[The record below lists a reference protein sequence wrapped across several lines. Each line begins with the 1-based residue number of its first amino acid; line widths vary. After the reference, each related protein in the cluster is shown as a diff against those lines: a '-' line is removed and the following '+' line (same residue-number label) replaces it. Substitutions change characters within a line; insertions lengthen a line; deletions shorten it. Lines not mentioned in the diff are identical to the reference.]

1 LDQPVVLLLR
11 EHGSHVEH
19 VLKHRL
25 LKLPL
30 RTMDFLH
37 GVSYAF
43 GFAFIRQQCFGQLP
57 IRFSNR
63 REQFIPAPSE
73 FGLNRL
79 QIPFLFGA
87 KTQLAVNPVMIID
100 RPCHGLAQEVIAD
113 IKSDRSDERRA
124 AGQKAGDE
132 PRPSRLLVRIGQA
145 QVGGCSEKTC
155 KFSARE
161 MGRTVL
167 AF

>member
-25 LKLPL
+25 LKLPCARWIFCTASL
-30 RTMDFLH
+30 TRSDSPLSANNASASSRF
-37 GVSYAF
+37 
-43 GFAFIRQQCFGQLP
+43 
-57 IRFSNR
+57 RFSNR

-113 IKSDRSDERRA
+113 IKSDRSDGAEEQDKKQERTRL
-124 AGQKAGDE
+124 
-132 PRPSRLLVRIGQA
+132 SRLLVRIGQA
-145 QVGGCSEKTC
+145 QRWRLLGKDLQVQ
-155 KFSARE
+155 
-161 MGRTVL
+161 RTGNGTAVL